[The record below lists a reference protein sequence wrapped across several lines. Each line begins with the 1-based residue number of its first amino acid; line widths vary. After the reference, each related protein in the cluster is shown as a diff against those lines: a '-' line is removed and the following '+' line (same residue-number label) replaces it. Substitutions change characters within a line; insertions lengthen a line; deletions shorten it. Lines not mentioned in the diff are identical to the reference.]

1 VNVETLKDDLRGVI
15 IAAITPMNQD
25 YSIDL
30 GGLKAN
36 LAQAVEDGIVKGK
49 GGFIIGG
56 GGGEMAML
64 TVEERVAI
72 VKAAVEVVDGRATI
86 QAGIQDNGTIISIEL
101 AKRFQDVGADAIQV
115 GQPYFFK
122 HTDDDLIR
130 YFEDLD
136 RALDIGI
143 VIYNTWWRARNINSH
158 LLERLAQIPKIIACK
173 WSTLEY
179 PDLKRGYTVLADK
192 INLIDNQGFMLMTH
206 HMGAKGF
213 ISGSGDFWPQYD
225 LQVWEHLE
233 NGRYREAAEMLARL
247 ATPLYDFRIRIAQRT
262 GGEASVKKAAAELVG
277 RAGGPPR
284 EPCRPLSTEERAEL
298 RRIFEEAE
306 VPNLR

>member
-1 VNVETLKDDLRGVI
+1 MSIEMFKEDMRGVI
-15 IAAITPMNQD
+15 IAAVAPMNED

-30 GGLKAN
+30 EGLKAN
-36 LAQAVEDGIVKGK
+36 IAQAVDDGIVNGK

-56 GGGEMAML
+56 GGGELAML
-64 TVEERVAI
+64 TEDERVAI
-72 VKAAVEVVDGRATI
+72 VKAAVEAADGRATI
-86 QAGIQDNGTIISIEL
+86 QAGLQDNGTILSVNM
-101 AKRFQDVGADAIQV
+101 AKRFQDVGADALQV

-122 HTDDDLIR
+122 QSDDDLVR

-136 RALDIGI
+136 KAIDIAI

-158 LLERLAQIPKIIACK
+158 LLERLAEIPKVLACK

-179 PDLKRGYTVLADK
+179 PDLKRGYTVLSDK

-206 HMGAKGF
+206 HLGAKGF

-225 LQVWEHLE
+225 LQIWEHLE
-233 NGRYREAAEMLARL
+233 SGRYKEAAEMLAGL
-247 ATPLYDFRIRIAQRT
+247 VTPLYDFRIRIGQRT
-262 GGEASVKKAAAELVG
+262 GGEASVKKVAAELVG

-284 EPCRPLSTEERAEL
+284 QPCRPLTDEERAEL
-298 RRIFEEAE
+298 RAIFEAGG
-306 VPNLR
+306 VPDLR